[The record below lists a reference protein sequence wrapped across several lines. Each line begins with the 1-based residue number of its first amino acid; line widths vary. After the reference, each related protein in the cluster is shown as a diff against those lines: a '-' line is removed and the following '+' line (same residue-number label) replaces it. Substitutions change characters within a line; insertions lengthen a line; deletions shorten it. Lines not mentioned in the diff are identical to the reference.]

1 MSDRRTRR
9 LRDAVE
15 LAARRSDQ
23 EQKPNL
29 SAPQSEKVWNES
41 QSTKL
46 PFRSRNFEAAE
57 MAESLLGGC
66 RESILE
72 IAATQ
77 PVDGKQQF

>member
-15 LAARRSDQ
+15 LAARRSDE

-29 SAPQSEKVWNES
+29 SAPQSEKVWNEW

-57 MAESLLGGC
+57 MAESLLNGC

-77 PVDGKQQF
+77 PVDGKEQF